1 MRISTRRL
9 LAVAVPLAVLATAPA
24 YLHAYK
30 LSGSSDAPTLL
41 LGDLAVVN
49 QASFRLK
56 LAYTEVNLLRVA
68 QPKRGDLVQ
77 ILRPDRPLL
86 VFKRVIGLP
95 REVIEVR
102 ENQVAV
108 NGQPLALR
116 PLPQNDFS
124 WVPESHH
131 MGNHVYEEDL
141 HWVAFTPGAGEFRNF
156 GPVKLAEDE
165 FFLIGDNRDN
175 SLDCRS
181 WGPLKEDAIRG
192 KVIFTMPTGP
202 RLKRTT
208 RVSPY

>member
-1 MRISTRRL
+1 MFGPRMPTQLVHAFRSQPQTFPPLRKPESVALKRSHNDGGGLRHALRFCVGCPPAGAADGGRSGAHHAVFHVRKVIRSAQRQRVGRR
-9 LAVAVPLAVLATAPA
+9 V
-24 YLHAYK
+24 
-30 LSGSSDAPTLL
+30 
-41 LGDLAVVN
+41 GD
-49 QASFRLK
+49 R
-56 LAYTEVNLLRVA
+56 
-68 QPKRGDLVQ
+68 
-77 ILRPDRPLL
+77 
-86 VFKRVIGLP
+86 LP
-95 REVIEVR
+95 REVIEIR

-156 GPVKLAEDE
+156 GPVKLADDE
-165 FFLIGDNRDN
+165 FFLLGDNRDN
-175 SLDCRS
+175 SLDCRV

-192 KVIFTMPTGP
+192 TVILTIATRP

>member
-56 LAYTEVNLLRVA
+56 LPYTEVNLLRVA

-86 VFKRVIGLP
+86 VFKHVIGLP
-95 REVIEVR
+95 REVIEIR

-108 NGQPLALR
+108 NGQTLALR
-116 PLPQNDFS
+116 PLPPNDFS

-131 MGNHVYEEDL
+131 MGNHVYKEDL
-141 HWVAFTPGAGEFRNF
+141 HWVAFTPGN
-156 GPVKLAEDE
+156 
-165 FFLIGDNRDN
+165 
-175 SLDCRS
+175 
-181 WGPLKEDAIRG
+181 W
-192 KVIFTMPTGP
+192 
-202 RLKRTT
+202 
-208 RVSPY
+208 